1 MLEEILGWK
10 RTEVARQKSGV
21 PLSGLKKACRDL
33 PPVLDFQKALQGA
46 TRISII
52 AEIKKASPSRG
63 IIRRDFDP
71 LQIARCYEREGAAA
85 LSILTDRKFF
95 QGDLRYL
102 QQVRQVSNLPLLRKD
117 FIVDAYQIYEAR
129 LAGADAVL
137 LIADALSESELIDLY
152 GLAKDLG
159 LHVLL
164 EIHDQK
170 ELDKILST
178 GSPIVGINNRN
189 LKTFQVDLAVTARL
203 ISLIPEDRLVVSES
217 GIYQADQLRWL
228 RGLGVAAVLVG
239 EALMAR
245 EDISQA
251 FRELRGGHARET
263 R

>member
-10 RTEVARQKSGV
+10 KAEVARRKSGV
-21 PLSGLKKACRDL
+21 ALSRLKKECRNL
-33 PPVLDFQKALQGA
+33 PPVLDFREALQDS

-71 LQIARCYEREGAAA
+71 PDIARCYEREGAAA
-85 LSILTDRKFF
+85 ISILTDRKFF
-95 QGDLRYL
+95 QGDIRYL

-117 FIVDAYQIYEAR
+117 FMVDAYQIYEAR
-129 LAGADAVL
+129 LAGADAIL
-137 LIADALSESELIDLY
+137 LIADALSKSELIDLY
-152 GLAKDLG
+152 SLAKDLG

-170 ELDKILST
+170 ELEKAVST

-203 ISLIPEDRLVVSES
+203 IPLIPEGCLIVSES

-228 RGLGVAAVLVG
+228 RGLGVNAVLVG

-245 EDISQA
+245 EDIGQA
-251 FRELRGGHARET
+251 FRELRGCHEREK